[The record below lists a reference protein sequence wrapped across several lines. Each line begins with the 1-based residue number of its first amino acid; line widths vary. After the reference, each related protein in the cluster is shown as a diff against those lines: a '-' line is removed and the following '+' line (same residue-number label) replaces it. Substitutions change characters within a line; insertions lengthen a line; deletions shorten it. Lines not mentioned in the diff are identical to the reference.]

1 MKETTDYLKNIVDIL
16 HFARKRNKK
25 IGARLKHFYG
35 SKEQIKVQLTGK
47 GWVMVDTA
55 LALKGPVEASKE
67 EIQKVVDSFQ
77 IK

>member
-1 MKETTDYLKNIVDIL
+1 M
-16 HFARKRNKK
+16 

-47 GWVMVDTA
+47 GWVLIDTIVA
-55 LALKGPVEASKE
+55 ENGVRELTKEA
-67 EIQKVVDSFQ
+67 IQRVVDSFE